1 VPLRA
6 EQFSFVFVVRT
17 FDGTPRSQRNRSNA
31 KAHVRACV
39 GARVRVITGLKHSPH
54 GVLLDEGLRT
64 VLLPISNTMLD
75 WMHTLIASS
84 GAFQILLMAVLQQ
97 FVSNGID
104 LRDVD
109 AFARNIQDTVFDRK
123 LPENIFQ
130 RRYSTEVSGGAKGT
144 QDGILVW

>member
-1 VPLRA
+1 M
-6 EQFSFVFVVRT
+6 
-17 FDGTPRSQRNRSNA
+17 
-31 KAHVRACV
+31 
-39 GARVRVITGLKHSPH
+39 ITGLKHSPH